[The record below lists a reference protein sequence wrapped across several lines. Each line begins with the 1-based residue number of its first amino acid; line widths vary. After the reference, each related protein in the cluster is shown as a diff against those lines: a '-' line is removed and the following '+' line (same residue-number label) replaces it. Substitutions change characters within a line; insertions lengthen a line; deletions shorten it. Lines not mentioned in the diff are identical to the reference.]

1 MILRAEG
8 DMEGGL
14 RSTSVS
20 YGACS
25 RNLQMGNLK
34 LAEGRDGSR
43 NLVHDTTVEKQYRN
57 YTWTKS
63 DFYSLIF

>member
-25 RNLQMGNLK
+25 RNLQTGNLK

-43 NLVHDTTVEKQYRN
+43 NLVHETENNRHHSRETVSKLYV
-57 YTWTKS
+57 
-63 DFYSLIF
+63 D